1 MSRFKKIAAGFLL
14 AELVI
19 FAIFNFF
26 YLWGKKSE
34 ARFYRVE
41 AERVVRLLEE
51 KTEYQNAPESI
62 DLGEFTFIRGVSFFD
77 PADLTNYDYVAE
89 EVGGRLYRIEY
100 EREDDHGGIL
110 YANLAFGL
118 VFLFTVFLLGYLYKS
133 VIRPFGA
140 MTNMTCELAKGNLT
154 KPIEEEKSRFFGRF
168 LWGMD
173 MLREKLEGSKRREL
187 EYQKDKKTML
197 LSLSH
202 DIKTP
207 LSAIELYSK
216 ALAEGIY
223 ETEEERQDALRGI
236 SDKTKEIKGYVDQIY
251 QLSRNDFLELNVTMG
266 ECYLSEVMK
275 PVTDYYQDKLSRLHT
290 EFLLEEVRDGASVAV
305 PMGKITDC
313 LLLGDRD
320 RLVEAI
326 QNLMENAIKYGDGKR
341 ITLRISEEEDCKLI
355 TVENTGCTLEEKEL
369 TSLFDSFYRGSN
381 SSKAEG
387 NGLGLYIVQTLLRK
401 MDGDAFVSIQKD
413 KGEKGSLFQAT
424 LVIRKA

>member
-1 MSRFKKIAAGFLL
+1 MSKFKKIAAGFLL
-14 AELVI
+14 AEL
-19 FAIFNFF
+19 AIFIFFNLF
-26 YLWGKKSE
+26 YLWGKKAE
-34 ARFYRVE
+34 GNFYRVE
-41 AERVVRLLEE
+41 AERVLRLLEE
-51 KTEYQNAPESI
+51 REEYRNAPQEM
-62 DLGEFTFIRGVSFFD
+62 DLSGFQTIRGVSAFD
-77 PADLTNYDYVAE
+77 PNAITNHDYVVE
-89 EVGGRLYRIEY
+89 EAGGTLFRIEY
-100 EREDDHGGIL
+100 DPPKDHRGF
-110 YANLAFGL
+110 YL
-118 VFLFTVFLLGYLYKS
+118 VNVGFLLTFLITLAIMTYLYKTI
-133 VIRPFGA
+133 VKPFGT
-140 MTNMTCELAKGNLT
+140 MTNMTYELAKGNLT
-154 KPIEEEKSRFFGRF
+154 QPIQEEKSRFFGKF

-173 MLREKLEGSKRREL
+173 MLREKLEGSKKREL

-223 ETEEERQDALRGI
+223 ETEEEKKNALQGI

-251 QLSRNDFLELNVTMG
+251 QLSRNDFLELNVTVD
-266 ECYLSEVMK
+266 ECYLSNVLTPIME
-275 PVTDYYQDKLSRLHT
+275 YYRDKLGRLHT
-290 EFLLEEVRDGASVAV
+290 DLSLEEAGNGEVR
-305 PMGKITDC
+305 KITVEKMTDC

-320 RLVEAI
+320 RLVEAM

-341 ITLRISEEEDCKLI
+341 IVIRISEEEDCKLV

-387 NGLGLYIVQTLLRK
+387 NGLGLYIVQNLLRK
-401 MDGDAFVSIQKD
+401 MDGDAFASIHGD
-413 KGEKGSLFQAT
+413 LFQAT